1 VRRWIERWNAYWF
14 PDTSTLSLAIIR
26 IIAVGAQLFW
36 FFPPLHNQITL
47 LEKNAHFIQP
57 QVLIRIVAA
66 IVPRELL
73 FTPQAFTIFYWLV
86 VAAGFAALIGL
97 CTRVSLFAF
106 ACGVWIIIAHWYS
119 YGDFHHESAVFC
131 IFLLLLAFTPAGYRL
146 SVDALIRRRRNRPTP
161 ELVDTGIWPLKVAHV
176 LLALT
181 YFTAGIAKVI
191 VGGPQWVNGYTLR
204 HFVFADAISRGFP
217 FGVWLAQQHTVSI
230 ALSVFSLLFELFF
243 FLSLVFPRTGPFFFL
258 SGIGFHIGLYLSAG
272 HDFFSHIVLL
282 FLLFLF
288 IQPDW
293 LRAWLAG
300 HVAVR
305 RRLQSRPALT

>member
-1 VRRWIERWNAYWF
+1 VRRWIDRWNTYWF
-14 PDTSTLSLAIIR
+14 PESSTLSLAVIR

-47 LEKNAHFIQP
+47 LEKNTHFIQP
-57 QVLIRIVAA
+57 QMLIRIVAA

-73 FTPQAFTIFYWLV
+73 FTPSAFTIFYWLV

-97 CTRVSLFAF
+97 CTRISLFVF
-106 ACGVWIIIAHWYS
+106 ALGVWIIIAHWYS

-146 SVDALIRRRRNRPTP
+146 SIDALIRRRWKRPTP
-161 ELVDTGIWPLKVAHV
+161 ATVATAIWPLKVAHV

-191 VGGPQWVNGYTLR
+191 VGGTQWVNGYTLQNY
-204 HFVFADAISRGFP
+204 VFSDAISRGFP
-217 FGVWLAQQHTVSI
+217 FGIWLAQQHTLSI
-230 ALSVFSLLFELFF
+230 ALSVFTLFLELFF
-243 FLSLVFPRTGPFFFL
+243 FLSLVFPRTAPFFFL
-258 SGIGFHIGLYLSAG
+258 GAFGFHIGLYMAAG
-272 HDFFSHIVLL
+272 HDFFSHMVLL

>member
-14 PDTSTLSLAIIR
+14 PETSTLSLAIIR

-57 QVLIRIVAA
+57 QMLIRIVAA

-73 FTPQAFTIFYWLV
+73 FTPRAFTIFYWLV
-86 VAAGFAALIGL
+86 VAAGIAALIGL

-106 ACGVWIIIAHWYS
+106 ALGVWIIIAHWYS

-146 SVDALIRRRRNRPTP
+146 SVDALIRRRRNQPAP
-161 ELVDTGIWPLKVAHV
+161 ELVATGIWPLKVAHV

-181 YFTAGIAKVI
+181 YGTAGIAKVI
-191 VGGPQWVNGYTLR
+191 VGGPDWVNGYTLR
-204 HFVFADAISRGFP
+204 HFVFSDAISRGFP
-217 FGVWLAQQHTVSI
+217 FGVWLAQHHAVSV
-230 ALSVFSLLFELFF
+230 ALSVFTLLFELLF
-243 FLSLVFPRTGPFFFL
+243 FLSLVFPRTAPFFFL

-272 HDFFSHIVLL
+272 HDFFSHLVLL

-293 LRAWLAG
+293 LRAWLAS